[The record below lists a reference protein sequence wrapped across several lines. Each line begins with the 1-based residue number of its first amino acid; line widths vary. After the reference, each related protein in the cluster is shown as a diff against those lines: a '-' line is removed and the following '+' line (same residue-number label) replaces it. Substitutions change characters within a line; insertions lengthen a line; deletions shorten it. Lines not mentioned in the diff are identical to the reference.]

1 MLILLFLQIQDLK
14 SIMKIAAIICDFA
27 ISVFLPNKFY
37 CNLIFLLQLSFLLTI
52 VRHYN
57 NMSGMEADDLDDSLC
72 GGAKCDRENSDCA
85 QFESRNKDKTKVT
98 NNVMSYYF
106 FKSDSIIKCTT
117 FLFGLNMWK
126 FEFPGLS
133 FFSYW

>member
-72 GGAKCDRENSDCA
+72 GGAKCDRENSDSA

-98 NNVMSYYF
+98 INVMSYYF

-117 FLFGLNMWK
+117 FLFGLNM
-126 FEFPGLS
+126 
-133 FFSYW
+133 

>member
-98 NNVMSYYF
+98 INVMSYYF

-117 FLFGLNMWK
+117 FLFGLNM
-126 FEFPGLS
+126 
-133 FFSYW
+133 